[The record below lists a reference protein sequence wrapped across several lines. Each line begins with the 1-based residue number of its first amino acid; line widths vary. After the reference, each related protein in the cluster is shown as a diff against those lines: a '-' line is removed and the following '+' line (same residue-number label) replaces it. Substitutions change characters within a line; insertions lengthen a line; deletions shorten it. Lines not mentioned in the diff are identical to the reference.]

1 MSSSFRRLEFTPTV
15 TISLSRTMSPS
26 LLVRLWTWIRQ
37 CVTTSVFSD
46 GKSPQRR
53 FGRKQP
59 CSYIPR
65 AMDDGN
71 ISFSKRKLKQRG
83 DNNDLYLVWAE
94 STIKTFPTDI
104 FRIKNIIYIT
114 VIGSLFQQCLSTVS
128 MSTGVRI
135 NQVNR
140 NEENQNVHKEFF
152 IVKLSMSTLKSIRSL
167 TFWKN
172 PVRSLFTLDA
182 IVLPNAT
189 CEVHG
194 Y

>member
-46 GKSPQRR
+46 GKSPKRR

-71 ISFSKRKLKQRG
+71 ISFSNRKLKQRG
-83 DNNDLYLVWAE
+83 DNKALLNLSRKHNQNISNRYFWDKECHLHNRYWFFV
-94 STIKTFPTDI
+94 STMFV
-104 FRIKNIIYIT
+104 NS
-114 VIGSLFQQCLSTVS
+114 VHE
-128 MSTGVRI
+128 TGVRI
-135 NQVNR
+135 KQVNR
-140 NEENQNVHKEFF
+140 NEENQNVHEEFF

-167 TFWKN
+167 TF
-172 PVRSLFTLDA
+172 
-182 IVLPNAT
+182 
-189 CEVHG
+189 
-194 Y
+194 

>member
-1 MSSSFRRLEFTPTV
+1 MSSSFRLLEFTPTV

-46 GKSPQRR
+46 GKSPKRR

-71 ISFSKRKLKQRG
+71 ISFSNRKLKQRG
-83 DNNDLYLVWAE
+83 DNKALLNMSRKHNQNRYFSAKEYHLHNRYWFFV
-94 STIKTFPTDI
+94 STMFV
-104 FRIKNIIYIT
+104 NS
-114 VIGSLFQQCLSTVS
+114 VHE
-128 MSTGVRI
+128 TGVRI

-167 TFWKN
+167 TF
-172 PVRSLFTLDA
+172 
-182 IVLPNAT
+182 
-189 CEVHG
+189 
-194 Y
+194 

>member
-37 CVTTSVFSD
+37 SVTTSVFSD

-83 DNNDLYLVWAE
+83 DNKALYLIWAE

-114 VIGSLFQQCLSTVS
+114 VLCFNNVCQQCPWERAFES
-128 MSTGVRI
+128 I
-135 NQVNR
+135 KQVNR
-140 NEENQNVHKEFF
+140 DEENQNVHEEFF

-172 PVRSLFTLDA
+172 PIRSLFTLNA

-194 Y
+194 

>member
-46 GKSPQRR
+46 GKSPKRR

-71 ISFSKRKLKQRG
+71 ISFSNRKLKQRG
-83 DNNDLYLVWAE
+83 DNKALLNL
-94 STIKTFPTDI
+94 SRKHNQ
-104 FRIKNIIYIT
+104 NISNRYFSDKEYHLHNR
-114 VIGSLFQQCLSTVS
+114 SLFQQCLSTVS

-167 TFWKN
+167 TF
-172 PVRSLFTLDA
+172 
-182 IVLPNAT
+182 
-189 CEVHG
+189 
-194 Y
+194 

>member
-26 LLVRLWTWIRQ
+26 LLVQLWTWIRQ

-83 DNNDLYLVWAE
+83 DNKALLNL
-94 STIKTFPTDI
+94 SRKHNQ
-104 FRIKNIIYIT
+104 NISNRYF
-114 VIGSLFQQCLSTVS
+114 SDKEYHLHNRYWFQQCLSTVS
-128 MSTGVRI
+128 MRTGVRI
-135 NQVNR
+135 KQVNR
-140 NEENQNVHKEFF
+140 NEENQNVHEEFF
-152 IVKLSMSTLKSIRSL
+152 IVKLSMSSLKSTRSL
-167 TFWKN
+167 TF
-172 PVRSLFTLDA
+172 
-182 IVLPNAT
+182 
-189 CEVHG
+189 
-194 Y
+194 